1 MIVSVMDTHTEH
13 KEVEKTE
20 AAPAGAST
28 SAPKQFP
35 PRGRGGQRGG
45 FRRGGQG
52 GDRPQR
58 GGRGAPRERVRSE
71 YDTKMI
77 NIRRVA
83 RVTSGGRRFSF
94 SVAIVAGDRKGS
106 VGVGL
111 GKGSDTAL
119 AIDKATRNAK
129 RHMIRI
135 PLTKTASIAHE
146 VEAKEGPSRII
157 IRPASGRGLVAGS
170 SVRTVLEL
178 AGVRDVSARI
188 LSRSKNQLNNARA
201 ATKALSTLS
210 ASRRPRTD
218 KKPEQTEAN

>member
-1 MIVSVMDTHTEH
+1 MDTQPENNTTTTANATP
-13 KEVEKTE
+13 VAG
-20 AAPAGAST
+20 AAPT
-28 SAPKQFP
+28 APKQFP
-35 PRGRGGQRGG
+35 PRGGRGGQRGG
-45 FRRGGQG
+45 FRRGPG
-52 GDRPQR
+52 GDRGGQR
-58 GGRGAPRERVRSE
+58 GGGRGGQRERVRSE

-94 SVAIVAGDRKGS
+94 SVALVAGDRKGS

-111 GKGSDTAL
+111 GKGTDTAL

-129 RHMIRI
+129 RHMIRV
-135 PLTKTASIAHE
+135 PLTKTSSIAHE

-178 AGVRDVSARI
+178 AGIRDVSARI

-201 ATKALSTLS
+201 ATKALSTLTT
-210 ASRRPRTD
+210 SRRPNM
-218 KKPEQTEAN
+218 KKDGEETKQA

>member
-1 MIVSVMDTHTEH
+1 MDTQPTTTTN
-13 KEVEKTE
+13 EVKPVTP
-20 AAPAGAST
+20 AAGGFKGGARRGN
-28 SAPKQFP
+28 FP
-35 PRGRGGQRGG
+35 PRGSHRRGGEKGGDRGGQRGG
-45 FRRGGQG
+45 SRGGGQ
-52 GDRPQR
+52 
-58 GGRGAPRERVRSE
+58 RERVRSE

-94 SVAIVAGDRKGS
+94 SVALVAGDRKGS

-111 GKGSDTAL
+111 GKAGDTAL

-129 RHMIRI
+129 KNMIRI
-135 PLTKTASIAHE
+135 PLTKTSSIAHE
-146 VEAKEGPSRII
+146 VEAKVGPSRVV

-201 ATKALSTLS
+201 ATAALTTLS
-210 ASRRPRTD
+210 ASRRPRLNGE
-218 KKPEQTEAN
+218 KKEHTEEAKQS